1 MTGKRKCFYVND
13 DVNEVLKEVK
23 ENTPGINN
31 LSQALRYIVLK
42 HNNEIESKEGKKYNA
57 ISKEVSILLEI
68 TANVAAANFNK
79 IEYQPVDDI
88 EIYKEAKKI
97 VEERIRV
104 NTTKSM
110 KYKHQNK
117 NAEGIATEKTLVN
130 KFDE

>member
-42 HNNEIESKEGKKYNA
+42 HNNEIESKEDKKYNA

-68 TANVAAANFNK
+68 TANMAATSFMTMELKPLN
-79 IEYQPVDDI
+79 
-88 EIYKEAKKI
+88 EIDAYNDSKKI
-97 VEERIRV
+97 VEERMQV

-117 NAEGIATEKTLVN
+117 IAEGKVTEKTLVK